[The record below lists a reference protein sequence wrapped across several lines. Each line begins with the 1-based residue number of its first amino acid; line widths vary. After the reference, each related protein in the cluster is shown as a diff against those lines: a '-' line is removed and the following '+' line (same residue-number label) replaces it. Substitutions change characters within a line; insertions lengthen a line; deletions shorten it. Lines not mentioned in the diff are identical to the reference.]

1 MLRSAFI
8 GMAALALAG
17 CGGGEAEEKE
27 PLAKGQTVATV
38 NGTDITVHEL
48 NAELQGATIPNEE
61 ARKVAQGAALQALV
75 GRTILA
81 DIARERGI
89 DQSPAYL
96 LQRRRANEALLVQM
110 LQGSIAGKLP
120 PPTPT
125 EAQAFMTRNPATY
138 AQRKIYTLDQ
148 IGFPMPAN
156 PNALREFESIQTME
170 QLERKLIEDRIQ
182 YQRRQGQL
190 DAMTVRP
197 EIAAQIDQLPATEVF
212 LIPAQSGV
220 IANRVISERV
230 EPFSGEQALAHATQ
244 LLQQQRVN
252 DALGKELNAKI
263 EQARANVRY
272 QKGYEPPA
280 AAATPAATP
289 AAAPAGAPK
298 AATR

>member
-1 MLRSAFI
+1 MLRSALI
-8 GMAALALAG
+8 GMTALALAG
-17 CGGGEAEEKE
+17 CGGGEAEKE
-27 PLAKGQTVATV
+27 PLQKGQTVATV

-48 NAELQGATIPNEE
+48 NAELQGVAIPNEA
-61 ARKVAQGAALQALV
+61 ARKTAQGAALQALV

-89 DQSPAYL
+89 DDSPAYL

-125 EAQAFMTRNPATY
+125 EAQAFMARNPATY

-148 IGFPMPAN
+148 IGFPMPAD
-156 PNALREFESIQTME
+156 PNDLREFESIQTME
-170 QLERKLIEDRIQ
+170 QLERKLIEDRVQ

-190 DAMTVRP
+190 DSMTVRP
-197 EIAAQIDQLPATEVF
+197 EIAAQIERLPDAEVF
-212 LIPAQSGV
+212 LIPAQGGV

-230 EPFSGEQALAHATQ
+230 VPFTGEQAVAHATQ
-244 LLQQQRVN
+244 LLQQERVN
-252 DALGKELNAKI
+252 AALNKELNAKI

-280 AAATPAATP
+280 SAATP

-298 AATR
+298 AAAR